1 VKKLIFLELFFFLLA
16 LSSVGQAAVTVNVE
30 RMTVSGQVILPG
42 SEKTAILKIGVKSN
56 LAETEDFT
64 SCVVTFTNENLFDAS
79 VDLLPI
85 GNYTAGT
92 AGNYG
97 LTLYQNS
104 THNQAFA
111 DAVFS
116 SADSAYAC
124 NLTQTS
130 SGPLYYT
137 YTLTLNPALTLN
149 QNIQYTFF
157 VVIKTSDAIS
167 FGDKFSATSGTVV
180 AGGIGY
186 TPTPEAERT
195 THHITCVPP
204 INPPTELDA
213 VPGIN
218 VVTLYWVDNSLVE
231 DRFQIQRKIDTQD
244 DIWYSTIGWVYG
256 SDKSYGTYD
265 DTFSDTTLDYGY
277 TYTYRVRAYK
287 YYDYYTLYSKYSNKA
302 TAKPYSFGAG
312 GGTGCFIATAAFG
325 TPLAEEVIVLKKF
338 RDNVLLKTVSGKE
351 FVRFYYAFSPPIAD
365 FIRNKS
371 LLKTIVREYL
381 EPLIWFSKQ
390 ITK

>member
-1 VKKLIFLELFFFLLA
+1 MKKLIFLELFFFLLA

-56 LAETEDFT
+56 QPGTEGFA
-64 SCVVTFTNENLFDAS
+64 SCVITFTNVNLFDAS

-85 GNYTAGT
+85 GNYTAAT

-111 DAVFS
+111 DAVFKGY
-116 SADSAYAC
+116 DYAYPC

-130 SGPLYYT
+130 NGPLYYT
-137 YTLTLNPALTLN
+137 YTLTLADSDPVGHSGKGFMLA

-157 VVIKTSDAIS
+157 VVIKTSDNIDY
-167 FGDKFSATSGTVV
+167 GDKFYATCTVSGVSASTNT
-180 AGGIGY
+180 
-186 TPTPEAERT
+186 
-195 THHITCVPP
+195 ITCVLP
-204 INPPTELDA
+204 IDRPTELDA

-231 DRFQIQRKIDTQD
+231 NGFQIQRKIDTQD
-244 DIWYSTIGWVYG
+244 DIWYSTIGWVSG

-312 GGTGCFIATAAFG
+312 GSTGCFIATAAFG

>member
-1 VKKLIFLELFFFLLA
+1 MKKIMFLGIILVSVFAFY
-16 LSSVGQAAVTVNVE
+16 SVGQAAVEVKVE
-30 RMTVSGQVILPG
+30 RMTVSGQVILSG

-56 LAETEDFT
+56 QPGTEGFA

-104 THNQAFA
+104 TYNQTFA

-124 NLTQTS
+124 NLTGS
-130 SGPLYYT
+130 
-137 YTLTLNPALTLN
+137 YTLTLNPVLTLN

-167 FGDKFSATSGTVV
+167 FGDKFYATSGTVV

-186 TPTPEAERT
+186 IPTPEAERT

-204 INPPTELDA
+204 LDAPTELDA

-231 DRFQIQRKIDTQD
+231 NGFQIQRKIDTQD